1 MYALRHAVLG
11 LHSIFLV
18 PIAGNNENVTY
29 QAVFN

>member
-1 MYALRHAVLG
+1 VLG